1 LGSWLTYSIVARDKR
16 TGIMGVGVQSHYFS
30 VGSVVTW
37 GRAGVG
43 VVATQSFA
51 DPSYGPLGLELMA
64 AGRSAKQ
71 ALEALVKADVRP
83 EVRQVA
89 MVDSHG
95 VAAVHTGAE
104 CTPYAGHILGDGFSV
119 QANLMDNDTIWGA
132 MRDAYVDNENLELPE
147 RILAA
152 LEAAEA
158 AGGDIRGK
166 QSAALLVVDSKLTA
180 NAWSGRLIELR
191 VEDHTEPLVE
201 LKRLLRLRRAYD
213 WADRGDEYMAAGRHQ
228 ESSEAFKRAFELAPE
243 LVELRYW
250 WALGLYRSGRR
261 AEAIHELREVC
272 AKEPRWKKLL
282 RLLVN
287 AGRLEPHFYDEV
299 FPQG

>member
-1 LGSWLTYSIVARDKR
+1 MTYSIVARDKN

-51 DPSYGPLGLELMA
+51 EPSYGPLGLELMA

-71 ALEALVKADVRP
+71 TLDALLKADAKP

-89 MVDSHG
+89 MVDSQG
-95 VAAVHTGAE
+95 VAAVHTGTE

-147 RILAA
+147 RILAS

-180 NAWSGRLIELR
+180 NAWMGKLIELR
-191 VEDHTEPLVE
+191 VEDHPEPLVE
-201 LKRLLRLRRAYD
+201 LRRLLRLRRAYD
-213 WADRGDEYMAAGRHQ
+213 WADKGDEHMAAGQHE
-228 ESSEAFKRAFELAPE
+228 ESARAFRRAFELAPE

-261 AEAIHELREVC
+261 QEAIRELRDVC
-272 AKEPRWKKLL
+272 AREARWKKLL
-282 RLLVN
+282 GLLVDS
-287 AGRLEPHFYDEV
+287 GKLDKEFYGEL
-299 FPQG
+299 FPEG